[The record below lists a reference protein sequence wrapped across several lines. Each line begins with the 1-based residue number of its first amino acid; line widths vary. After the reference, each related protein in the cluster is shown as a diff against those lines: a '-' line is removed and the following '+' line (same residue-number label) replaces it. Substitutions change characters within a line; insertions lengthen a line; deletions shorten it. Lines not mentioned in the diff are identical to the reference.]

1 MDDAAAATAVEPARE
16 TLIFEALMRRAA
28 PALERFLAR
37 RTGSVDEAEDLAQE
51 AWLRL
56 WRSGR
61 TDALDNADAFLQS
74 IAANLLRD
82 RARRQTSRRAALH
95 VTLEAASDIASS
107 APDPARALEMR
118 QTLARYQAA
127 VDRLR
132 PKTRTVFLLHR
143 LDGLTYAE
151 IAERLGVSVSA
162 VEKHMMKAILHLDRV
177 ASR

>member
-1 MDDAAAATAVEPARE
+1 MDDVAAAMEPADE
-16 TLIFEALMRRAA
+16 STCVDALVRRTA

-37 RTGSVDEAEDLAQE
+37 RTGSVDEAQDLAQE

-61 TDALDNADAFLQS
+61 AGALENAEAFVQS

-82 RARRQTSRRAALH
+82 RARRRAARHADLH
-95 VTLEAASDIASS
+95 LSLAAAADVASS
-107 APDPARALEMR
+107 APDPAQMLETR
-118 QTLARYQAA
+118 EALARYQAA

-132 PKTRTVFLLHR
+132 PKTRAVFLAHR

-151 IAERLGVSVSA
+151 IAAKLGLSVSA
-162 VEKHMMKAILHLDRV
+162 IEKHMMKAILHIDR
-177 ASR
+177 AAAR